1 MGFVL
6 LVARSMGVGHAIE
19 RQELVLVVE
28 NRDIWF
34 EIVQKIGNLYLGSLR
49 RIIKMIDRS
58 PGLKG
63 EYLL

>member
-6 LVARSMGVGHAIE
+6 LMVRSMGVGHAIE
-19 RQELVLVVE
+19 RQELALVVE

-34 EIVQKIGNLYLGSLR
+34 GIVQRVGSLYLGSLR
-49 RIIKMIDRS
+49 RRIKMIDRS

-63 EYLL
+63 GYFL

>member
-19 RQELVLVVE
+19 RQELALVVE
-28 NRDIWF
+28 NRDIRF
-34 EIVQKIGNLYLGSLR
+34 EIVQRVRSLYLGSLR
-49 RIIKMIDRS
+49 RRINRINRN

-63 EYLL
+63 GYLL

>member
-19 RQELVLVVE
+19 RQELALVVE

-34 EIVQKIGNLYLGSLR
+34 RIVQRVGSLYLESLK
-49 RIIKMIDRS
+49 RIIKRIDRS

-63 EYLL
+63 GYFL

>member
-1 MGFVL
+1 MGFVT

-19 RQELVLVVE
+19 RQELALVVE

-34 EIVQKIGNLYLGSLR
+34 GIVQRVGSLYLGSLR
-49 RIIKMIDRS
+49 RRIKKIDKNT
-58 PGLKG
+58 GLKG

>member
-6 LVARSMGVGHAIE
+6 LMVRSMGVGHAIE
-19 RQELVLVVE
+19 RQELALVVE

-34 EIVQKIGNLYLGSLR
+34 GIVQRVGSLYLESLR

-63 EYLL
+63 GYLL

>member
-1 MGFVL
+1 MV
-6 LVARSMGVGHAIE
+6 RSMGVGHAIE